1 MVRRGFSK
9 DIWGTG
15 LNSNKTSLRGCFISC
30 FAYVEHILFQTS
42 PPHMTCPIW
51 VLEHHKRST
60 SWSTEDFLNLFCPN
74 QLKRFQIWQGG
85 HVKIKFTTSLI
96 FLGFVPQWPE
106 SLFCWVWGEF
116 ALHWIFVGVPCTSEQ
131 AKWQWKTHWS
141 YRNSRCAIAW
151 F

>member
-1 MVRRGFSK
+1 MRRGFSK

-96 FLGFVPQWPE
+96 FLGIVTQWPE
-106 SLFCWVWGEF
+106 GLFVEF
-116 ALHWIFVGVPCTSEQ
+116 EANLICIEFVLEFIVQLIRPNVSERHIGL
-131 AKWQWKTHWS
+131 KETRDVHHFK
-141 YRNSRCAIAW
+141 R